1 MVLFF
6 LDILIYNKS
15 MREIRRLINSINKK
29 CDLENKSILECLK
42 ELDISLT
49 TFFSLFHIS
58 PDLTNDLFKEEL
70 IKVLSNLTTR
80 IQMDPNNSL
89 ESEIEIYSPELDT
102 SITILPNTLKIIW
115 GETLED
121 DKYLYYS
128 TEFYGITK
136 EKEIKEIH
144 FTSDI
149 IKEKSKIK
157 VNGNYPLTSAHLKMS
172 NGHESCDI
180 TIKNSLLMKDLKN
193 IYRILYNFNYSLAA
207 NILKIYP
214 GNEKEIKNNIDM
226 NKFGTR

>member
-1 MVLFF
+1 M
-6 LDILIYNKS
+6 
-15 MREIRRLINSINKK
+15 
-29 CDLENKSILECLK
+29 
-42 ELDISLT
+42 
-49 TFFSLFHIS
+49 
-58 PDLTNDLFKEEL
+58 
-70 IKVLSNLTTR
+70 KV
-80 IQMDPNNSL
+80 
-89 ESEIEIYSPELDT
+89 Y
-102 SITILPNTLKIIW
+102 
-115 GETLED
+115 
-121 DKYLYYS
+121 
-128 TEFYGITK
+128 
-136 EKEIKEIH
+136 
-144 FTSDI
+144 DI